1 MNLSPE
7 FPQPPGANGVEE
19 RPWGGDPRV
28 WAGAFMLWLLFY
40 AATAYLLE
48 VLSVFVIF
56 AVVFTG
62 LAGLAVSGLAW
73 KRQGSRRA
81 VLSIIIILA
90 AWCVW
95 IYAPV
100 RDLGMWV
107 RYYIEVTHYQEALA
121 ALTARH
127 EPRCHAEERCGFDA
141 GPPPRAVFSWG
152 GLGDNWLGVVVDP
165 TGTIADVE
173 RNRAAFGGRLLG
185 CRPLGKVA
193 FLCSF
198 T

>member
-1 MNLSPE
+1 MNHPPE
-7 FPQPPGANGVEE
+7 FPQPPGANSAE
-19 RPWGGDPRV
+19 RPWGGDPLI
-28 WAGAFMLWLLFY
+28 WAGAFILWLFFY

-48 VLSVFVIF
+48 LLSIMVIF
-56 AVVFTG
+56 AVVFSG

-73 KRQGSRRA
+73 KRQRSRRA
-81 VLSIIIILA
+81 VYSIVIILA

-107 RYYIEVTHYQEALA
+107 RYNVEVTHYQEALA
-121 ALTARH
+121 ALTDRH
-127 EPRCHAEERCGFDA
+127 EPRCYAEKRCDFDA

-152 GLGDNWLGVVVDP
+152 GLGDNWQGVVVDP
-165 TGTIADVE
+165 TGTIMDVE
-173 RNRAAFGGRLLG
+173 RNRAAFGGRLLN
-185 CRPLGKVA
+185 CRPLSKVA